1 MRRVFQFMMKTV
13 ISNYSLVEIAS
24 VTDLPY
30 VVLVE
35 TSLRICF
42 GVLIDALWV
51 LTVAHCFGPLR
62 TAMVVA
68 GTTHWEK
75 SNNKIQSY
83 EVIIHPDYKKTKN
96 IFQESSDLALIR
108 LRDPILLTSDTK
120 ILQLEAEPWPQQSSE
135 MYHRT
140 CTTVGYT
147 MGTSN
152 NLSLHAYVTTAQHG
166 HAGCA
171 CYGA

>member
-108 LRDPILLTSDTK
+108 VRQADIGLL
-120 ILQLEAEPWPQQSSE
+120 
-135 MYHRT
+135 
-140 CTTVGYT
+140 
-147 MGTSN
+147 
-152 NLSLHAYVTTAQHG
+152 
-166 HAGCA
+166 AGCEEPA
-171 CYGA
+171 VRGPAWQPSSLRQQTDRHRAETIQPEELLPN